1 MSRAGERRRKKS
13 PIGPVSFGVV
23 LLLLAFT
30 LWQAFNV
37 LSNQGVSFRR
47 REVLERNQRYTLF
60 REGGRLVYDFTPA
73 AQKIRGA
80 VNSAILRLGLVPSEI
95 TLVEETVPQE
105 KPVVQEKPSVQEKP
119 VTGSSREP
127 EVIWWLG
134 RERQVLALATS
145 QHFTLDDYINSIRQ
159 AVSEAGGELFAVDYG
174 VERLPE
180 GETAHPA
187 GQAGSPA
194 RNTSRSPEA
203 ILRIGWKESLHDRQ
217 YRLVAETLVL
227 KRTAGSRLGLHPA
240 LPPVAGNPDVSLPLP
255 GERLRPPKVAI
266 VIDDWGYA
274 RAASQEMLD
283 LPVQLTMAVIP
294 FLPESVQMATEG
306 AQRGW
311 EVILHLPMQPMGSG
325 WRLEKGT
332 VTMDMTDQEIQRLV
346 AEELAAVPGVVG
358 ANNHMGSL
366 ATEDRRVMRAVLSV
380 VKEKGL
386 FFLDSR
392 TAVNSV
398 IPEVAREEGI
408 PFGENFLFLDN
419 VNRVEQID
427 ERLKQLMKIALR
439 NGDAIGIGHVR
450 PDTARAIEAM
460 LPEFKANGVELVKLS
475 DLVLQNRGRVGSFPA
490 EGASRERTGQE
501 GARQES
507 PSKEGVTP

>member
-1 MSRAGERRRKKS
+1 MSRAGEPRRKKS

-30 LWQAFNV
+30 IWQAFNV

-60 REGGRLVYDFTPA
+60 REGGKLVYDFTPA

-80 VNSAILRLGLVPSEI
+80 VNSAFLRLGLVPSEI

-105 KPVVQEKPSVQEKP
+105 KPVAQEKPGTAS
-119 VTGSSREP
+119 GREP
-127 EVIWWLG
+127 EMIWWLG
-134 RERQVLALATS
+134 QERQVLALATS

-159 AVSEAGGELFAVDYG
+159 AISEVGGELFAVDYG
-174 VERLPE
+174 VDRL
-180 GETAHPA
+180 
-187 GQAGSPA
+187 
-194 RNTSRSPEA
+194 PEA
-203 ILRIGWKESLHDRQ
+203 ILQIGWKESLHDRQ

-240 LPPVAGNPDVSLPLP
+240 LPPIAGEPDISPPLP

-294 FLPESVQMATEG
+294 FLPESTQMATEG

-311 EVILHLPMQPMGSG
+311 EVILHLPMQPVSSG
-325 WRLEKGT
+325 LRLEKGT
-332 VTMDMTDQEIQRLV
+332 ITTNMTDQEIQQLV

-358 ANNHMGSL
+358 VNNHMGSL

-475 DLVLQNRGRVGSFPA
+475 DLVLQNRGKVGSFPA
-490 EGASRERTGQE
+490 EGASRERAGQGSAGQE
-501 GARQES
+501 NPRQ
-507 PSKEGVTP
+507 EGVTP